1 MAECFAHRLKS
12 RISTI
17 AQFSHKQACNDS
29 YLKKTCKMS
38 CEHAKLNTQTKC
50 ACTYRAIPSIGA
62 GGSCPV
68 PPENLSYLLTD
79 LLLACLVTVR

>member
-1 MAECFAHRLKS
+1 MAEYFAHRLKS

-17 AQFSHKQACNDS
+17 PQFSHRLACNDS

-50 ACTYRAIPSIGA
+50 ARTYRAVPSIGA
-62 GGSCPV
+62 GGQLPCASRK
-68 PPENLSYLLTD
+68 LDLLTY
-79 LLLACLVTVR
+79 